1 MHNIISHH
9 DWCPACP
16 WAVIG
21 SFQVTP
27 PVYTLGMMSYVMEY
41 PFGQFGS
48 ALLPS
53 FLCSSLLAEHKELKS
68 PWFKVITA

>member
-1 MHNIISHH
+1 MKRETTKNQEKQVMQNIISYHLA

-27 PVYTLGMMSYVMEY
+27 PVYILGMMSCGMEY
-41 PFGQFGS
+41 PFGHFGS
-48 ALLPS
+48 ALLAM
-53 FLCSSLLAEHKELKS
+53 LLQLL
-68 PWFKVITA
+68 V